1 MKSPAATS
9 HAELLRT
16 INEILGVAGL
26 DSVARFEP
34 DIRLREDLGFD
45 SLMLAILTVRLEDLF
60 QVDVFSGGIVSTL
73 GEVAAK
79 LPKAT
84 E

>member
-9 HAELLRT
+9 YAKILSVV
-16 INEILGVAGL
+16 NEILGDAGL
-26 DSVARFEP
+26 APVACFEP
-34 DIRLREDLGFD
+34 GIRLREDLGFD
-45 SLMLAILTVRLEDLF
+45 SLKLAILTVRLEDLF
-60 QVDVFSGGIVSTL
+60 QVDVFSSGIVSTL

-79 LPKAT
+79 LPKPA